1 MAVTYTWEV
10 TGIKTRTQTSADNQ
24 ALEGAIVQTYWK
36 KIGTDENGNTGT
48 FNGATPFTAENLNLA
63 DFTALSNVTEEQVLG
78 WIKDR
83 VVDEY
88 ERHVNQQIQKQIDAV
103 INPIT
108 EATLPWAS
116 QGETDG
122 TTEQPA

>member
-24 ALEGAIVQTYWK
+24 TLEGAIVQTYWK

-48 FNGATPFTAENLNLA
+48 FSGATPFTAENLNLA
-63 DFTALSNVTEEQVLG
+63 DFTALSSVTEEQVLG

-83 VVDEY
+83 VVDDY
-88 ERHVNQQIQKQIDAV
+88 ENHVNQQIQKQIDAV
-103 INPIT
+103 VNPIT

-116 QGETDG
+116 VEAEATDG
-122 TTEQPA
+122 PAE

>member
-24 ALEGAIVQTYWK
+24 TLEGAIVQTYWK

-48 FNGATPFTAENLNLA
+48 FSGATPFTAENLNLA
-63 DFTALSNVTEEQVLG
+63 DFTALSSVTEEQVLG

-83 VVDEY
+83 VVDDY
-88 ERHVNQQIQKQIDAV
+88 ENHVNQQIQKQIDAV
-103 INPIT
+103 VNPIT
-108 EATLPWAS
+108 EATLPWAA
-116 QGETDG
+116 QEETNG
-122 TTEQPA
+122 TTE

>member
-10 TGIKTRTQTSADNQ
+10 TGIKTRTQTSADNET
-24 ALEGAIVQTYWK
+24 LEGAIVQTYWK

-48 FNGATPFTAENLNLA
+48 FSGATPFTAENLNLA
-63 DFTALSNVTEEQVLG
+63 DFTALSSVTEEQVLG

-83 VVDEY
+83 VVDDY
-88 ERHVNQQIQKQIDAV
+88 ENHVNQQIQKQIDAV

-108 EATLPWAS
+108 EATLPWAA
-116 QGETDG
+116 QEETDG
-122 TTEQPA
+122 PAE

>member
-10 TGIKTRTQTSADNQ
+10 TGIKTRTQTSADNET
-24 ALEGAIVQTYWK
+24 LEGAIVQTYWK
-36 KIGTDENGNTGT
+36 KIGTDADGNTGT
-48 FNGATPFTAENLNLA
+48 FRGATPFTAEHLNLA
-63 DFTALSNVTEEQVLG
+63 DFTELSSVTEEQVLG
-78 WIKDR
+78 WIKGC

-108 EATLPWAS
+108 EVALPWVQEAES
-116 QGETDG
+116 VE
-122 TTEQPA
+122 